1 MTMCWLFYFLLH
13 YGARWRMATSLCKI
27 MEQWKIVNFTHAQ
40 TAETRR
46 SFLHPWMPGMR
57 LAQLHVIS
65 TGKYHWL
72 CHCNCFIDLNQ
83 SCVHVVVGTL
93 CEVPA
98 VPEKVDIWLAHTD
111 TRYQLSQIRES
122 GHLACTRCNCFI
134 DLKCMLLWIMWGTSC
149 PRESGHLAC
158 TQWHKVLAVPEKVDT
173 WLAHTDTQTDTP
185 TPITTAH
192 LQLSCIIKRATEFLV
207 ETAPKS
213 HVAERYVWGMHK
225 KCTMYQAVT
234 CDKHWKS
241 SADYTAVIVRLLVA
255 TLHIMGSR

>member
-1 MTMCWLFYFLLH
+1 MCACCC
-13 YGARWRMATSLCKI
+13 GLCK
-27 MEQWKIVNFTHAQ
+27 
-40 TAETRR
+40 
-46 SFLHPWMPGMR
+46 
-57 LAQLHVIS
+57 
-65 TGKYHWL
+65 
-72 CHCNCFIDLNQ
+72 
-83 SCVHVVVGTL
+83 
-93 CEVPA
+93 VPA
-98 VPEKVDIWLAHTD
+98 VAEEVDIWLAHTD

-122 GHLACTRCNCFI
+122 GHLACTHCNCFI
-134 DLKCMLLWIMWGTSC
+134 DLKCMWLWIMWGTSC

-173 WLAHTDTQTDTP
+173 WLAHTDTQTDTQTDTL

-213 HVAERYVWGMHK
+213 HVAERYVWGMY

-255 TLHIMGSR
+255 TLHIHVGMTRKQDRCGYTQSRGGWSHYYMHGAAPITQYMATSTQFNPLSQQIIIITSTVNKIFKTFQGM